1 MLNVLRAAYRLD
13 VDDATWVEGVARAL
27 TPHLDVGLGVQTFLV
42 DLRDEGS
49 SLRHERLDGGVDEW
63 RAVWRENWWEP
74 HIVGLPRRELGGVLG
89 FAPISHALDIWG
101 GVSRQMPTYAEFL
114 RSLAQEGWSDALEP
128 VVGAAPADHD
138 EDRLFYPDSLN
149 LFAFD
154 PSGVALAFVANRPE
168 RAAVGETSRATARWS
183 RVCGHLTAAL
193 RLRLAQRGALL
204 SGAEAVFTPDGQL
217 AHAEGIAVDK
227 RDGLLDAVKE
237 RAAAGRADDGQKA
250 LSQWRALH
258 DGRWSLVD
266 VEENDGK
273 RWVVA
278 HPNAPEGFV
287 LDRLSSRERQ
297 VLALLSLGRSNKAI
311 AYELGISSST
321 VATLVARA
329 RWKLGVDSVSELV
342 RLAREATV
350 FA

>member
-13 VDDATWVEGVARAL
+13 VDEATWVEGVARAL
-27 TPHLDVGLGVQTFLV
+27 TPHLDVGCGVQTFLA
-42 DLRDEGS
+42 DFRDGGAP
-49 SLRHERLDGGVDEW
+49 LRHERLDGGVDDW
-63 RAVWRENWWEP
+63 RSVWRQNWWEP
-74 HIVGLPRRELGGVLG
+74 HVVALPRRELAGVIG
-89 FAPISHALDIWG
+89 FAPISHALDVWG
-101 GVSRQMPTYAEFL
+101 GLSRKMPTYAEFL
-114 RSLAQEGWSDALEP
+114 RSLAEHGWSDALEP
-128 VVGAAPADHD
+128 VVGAPAEHD

-154 PSGVALAFVANRPE
+154 PSGVALGFVANRPE

-193 RLRLAQRGALL
+193 RLRLAKQGTLL
-204 SGAEAVFTPDGQL
+204 SGAEAVFTPDGAL
-217 AHAEGIAVDK
+217 AHAEGVAVDK
-227 RDGLLDAVKE
+227 RDALTDAVKE
-237 RAAAGRADDGQKA
+237 RAAAHHADDGQEA
-250 LSQWRALH
+250 LTRWRALH
-258 DGRWSLVD
+258 DARWSLVD

-273 RWVVA
+273 RWIVA
-278 HPNAPEGFV
+278 HPNAPAGFV

-329 RWKLGVDSVSELV
+329 RWKLGVESVSELV
-342 RLAREATV
+342 RLGREATV